1 MGEDQRYIN
10 VKKSQ
15 PFKKEAAWLRAF
27 NGY

>member
-10 VKKSQ
+10 VKKK
-15 PFKKEAAWLRAF
+15 PTLKTEAAWLRAF